1 MEREELPK
9 RLRELRLNA
18 GISQQVLGSRLG
30 RPQSYVSKIE
40 NGERRVELHE
50 VEEWARAA
58 GKTMVW
64 AFVDGEP
71 APAGTGDPSGGI
83 VARVARLI
91 PQLSPSD
98 LAHLQNTVDYLGER
112 IEGDRRQR

>member
-1 MEREELPK
+1 MEREELPR

-18 GISQQVLGSRLG
+18 GISQQALGSRLG

-64 AFVDGEP
+64 AFVDGDP
-71 APAGTGDPSGGI
+71 APAAADPNSGI
-83 VARVARLI
+83 VARVARLL
-91 PQLSPSD
+91 PHLNPSD
-98 LAHLQNTVDYLGER
+98 LAHLQNTVDYLRER

>member
-1 MEREELPK
+1 MERDELPR

-18 GISQQVLGSRLG
+18 GISQQALGSRLG

-64 AFVDGEP
+64 AFVEGDSTP
-71 APAGTGDPSGGI
+71 ASAIDPNSGI

-91 PQLSPSD
+91 PHLTPSD
-98 LAHLQNTVDYLGER
+98 LAHLQNTVDYLRER
-112 IEGDRRQR
+112 IEVDRRQR

>member
-9 RLRELRLNA
+9 RLRELRVNA

-64 AFVDGEP
+64 AFVDGDPTP
-71 APAGTGDPSGGI
+71 ATASDPNSGI

-91 PQLSPSD
+91 PQLTHAD
-98 LAHLQNTVDYLGER
+98 LAHLQNTVDYLRER

>member
-40 NGERRVELHE
+40 NGERRIELHE

-64 AFVDGEP
+64 AFVDG
-71 APAGTGDPSGGI
+71 DPSPMATADPNTGL
-83 VARVARLI
+83 VARVARLV
-91 PQLSPSD
+91 PHLSASD
-98 LAHLQNTVDYLGER
+98 LAHLQNTVDYLRER